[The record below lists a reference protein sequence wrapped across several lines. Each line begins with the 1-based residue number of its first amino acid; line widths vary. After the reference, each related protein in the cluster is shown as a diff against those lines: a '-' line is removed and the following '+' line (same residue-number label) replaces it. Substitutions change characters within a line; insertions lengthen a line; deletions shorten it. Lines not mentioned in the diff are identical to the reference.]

1 MGVSLPELVDVSTND
16 CPELKYVFSPQEQQ
30 KQQQYFKSSY
40 YKYHQPSNPIPLQKL
55 HHPVYYTQPGV
66 VLQPT
71 VYQPNVI
78 ISAPYPYQ
86 QVQQV
91 QPIQQVQQVQ
101 PIQQVQQVQPI
112 QQVQH
117 FQQVHQ
123 VQPIQSIQQVQQLPI
138 SLASSNSYPGQY
150 TTTTANYHIQHT
162 FSGNQFYYSVCF
174 I

>member
-91 QPIQQVQQVQ
+91 QPIQQVQ
-101 PIQQVQQVQPI
+101 
-112 QQVQH
+112 H

-150 TTTTANYHIQHT
+150 STTTANYHIQHT

>member
-86 QVQQV
+86 QAR
-91 QPIQQVQQVQ
+91 
-101 PIQQVQQVQPI
+101 
-112 QQVQH
+112 
-117 FQQVHQ
+117 
-123 VQPIQSIQQVQQLPI
+123 
-138 SLASSNSYPGQY
+138 SLADRFPHSEQLYLQRLCQY
-150 TTTTANYHIQHT
+150 RPCLCGHQHRLLMQA
-162 FSGNQFYYSVCF
+162 FQKMLRRS
-174 I
+174 

>member
-1 MGVSLPELVDVSTND
+1 MGVSLPELVDVSPND

-55 HHPVYYTQPGV
+55 RHPVYYTQPGV

-78 ISAPYPYQ
+78 ISAPYPY
-86 QVQQV
+86 
-91 QPIQQVQQVQ
+91 
-101 PIQQVQQVQPI
+101 QQVQQVQPI

-150 TTTTANYHIQHT
+150 STTTANYHIQHT
-162 FSGNQFYYSVCF
+162 FSGNQFYYCVCL
-174 I
+174 IKE

>member
-55 HHPVYYTQPGV
+55 RHPVYYTQPGV

-78 ISAPYPYQ
+78 ISAPYPY
-86 QVQQV
+86 
-91 QPIQQVQQVQ
+91 
-101 PIQQVQQVQPI
+101 QQVQQVQPI

-150 TTTTANYHIQHT
+150 STTTANYHIQHT
-162 FSGNQFYYSVCF
+162 FSGNQFYYCVCF

>member
-55 HHPVYYTQPGV
+55 RHPVYYTQPGV

-78 ISAPYPYQ
+78 ISAPYPY
-86 QVQQV
+86 
-91 QPIQQVQQVQ
+91 
-101 PIQQVQQVQPI
+101 QQVQQVQPI

-150 TTTTANYHIQHT
+150 STTTANYHIQHT
-162 FSGNQFYYSVCF
+162 FSGNQFYYCVCL

>member
-91 QPIQQVQQVQ
+91 QPIQQVQ
-101 PIQQVQQVQPI
+101 
-112 QQVQH
+112 H

-150 TTTTANYHIQHT
+150 STTTANYHIQHT
-162 FSGNQFYYSVCF
+162 FSGNQFYYCVCF

>member
-55 HHPVYYTQPGV
+55 RHPVYYTQPGV

-78 ISAPYPYQ
+78 ISAPYPY
-86 QVQQV
+86 
-91 QPIQQVQQVQ
+91 
-101 PIQQVQQVQPI
+101 QQVQQVQPI

-150 TTTTANYHIQHT
+150 STTTANYHIQHT

>member
-78 ISAPYPYQ
+78 ISALYPY
-86 QVQQV
+86 
-91 QPIQQVQQVQ
+91 
-101 PIQQVQQVQPI
+101 QQVQQVQPI

-123 VQPIQSIQQVQQLPI
+123 VQRIQSIQQVQQLPI

-150 TTTTANYHIQHT
+150 STTTANYHIQHT